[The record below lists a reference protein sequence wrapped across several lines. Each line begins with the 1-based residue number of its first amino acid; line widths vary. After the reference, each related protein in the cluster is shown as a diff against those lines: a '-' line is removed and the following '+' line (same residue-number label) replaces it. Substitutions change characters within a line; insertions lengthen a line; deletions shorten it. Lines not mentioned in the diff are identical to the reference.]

1 MKTKFLSLLAFIGLI
16 LILGT
21 IPVFAGEA
29 SGDIST
35 GVETGLGGVVKAA
48 PTATPPAGIYTAF
61 HSVSLTAPGSS
72 TIYYTTN
79 LTSEP
84 STSWNRYN
92 SALTSIGTFNFKAAA
107 YYADGTFGPVGQY
120 IYTLSVPGGGGD
132 PPALPTPPIPAP
144 SPSPTN
150 NEPENIIATI
160 TPVSASPTPL
170 SPLTTVTPTMELTP
184 ALPTSPAPTVEC
196 TPLLTTSPT
205 PSLVQTPD
213 STTSSAPT
221 SPVELP
227 VQRLNILLVAIVIAG
242 LTALITIILVLKW
255 HIKRS

>member
-1 MKTKFLSLLAFIGLI
+1 MKTKFLSLLAFLGLI

-21 IPVFAGEA
+21 VPVFAGDA

-48 PTATPPAGIYTAF
+48 PTATPPAGIYIALQT
-61 HSVSLTAPGSS
+61 VSLTALGSS

-92 SALTSIGTFNFKAAA
+92 SALTSVGTFNFKAAA

-120 IYTLSVPGGGGD
+120 IYTLSVPGGGGG
-132 PPALPTPPIPAP
+132 PPALPPPPIAAP

-150 NEPENIIATI
+150 NEPENIVAII

-170 SPLTTVTPTMELTP
+170 SPLTTVTPTVEFTPEFTP
-184 ALPTSPAPTVEC
+184 ALTTSPAPSVI
-196 TPLLTTSPT
+196 
-205 PSLVQTPD
+205 QTPD
-213 STTSSAPT
+213 STTPFAPT

-242 LTALITIILVLKW
+242 LTALITIVLVLKW